1 MAALVAVA
9 VLALQELLE
18 AQQILPQILATMA
31 VLVDQLLQ
39 FTEVQVAEVVVQ

>member
-1 MAALVAVA
+1 MAALVVAA

-18 AQQILPQILATMA
+18 AQQILLQILATMA

-39 FTEVQVAEVVVQ
+39 FSEVQVVEAVVQ